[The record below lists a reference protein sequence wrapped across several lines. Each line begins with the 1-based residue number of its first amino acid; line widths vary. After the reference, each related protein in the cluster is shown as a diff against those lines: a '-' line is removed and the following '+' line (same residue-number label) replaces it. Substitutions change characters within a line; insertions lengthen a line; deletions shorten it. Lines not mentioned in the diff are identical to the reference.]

1 MLMLKDYRQLDK
13 IIEPQKWDVL
23 IRIID
28 NADAMSMTRGSGSQV
43 STAMQRMAASSV
55 TAQELRWDNSA
66 LTREHLPNLISD
78 FLLLHP
84 CLKVE
89 RAQAWAKKWD

>member
-1 MLMLKDYRQLDK
+1 MLKDYRQLEK

-43 STAMQRMAASSV
+43 STGVQRMAASSV
-55 TAQELRWDNSA
+55 TAQELR
-66 LTREHLPNLISD
+66 L
-78 FLLLHP
+78 
-84 CLKVE
+84 V
-89 RAQAWAKKWD
+89 

>member
-1 MLMLKDYRQLDK
+1 MNNVLDDQHESYTTEKMLMLKDYRQLGQ

-43 STAMQRMAASSV
+43 STTNVQRMAAAASSV
-55 TAQELRWDNSA
+55 TAQELRWAS
-66 LTREHLPNLISD
+66 ISI
-78 FLLLHP
+78 
-84 CLKVE
+84 
-89 RAQAWAKKWD
+89 

>member
-1 MLMLKDYRQLDK
+1 MLMLKDYRQLEQ

-43 STAMQRMAASSV
+43 SDLYNSFFCVADAAARGFV
-55 TAQELRWDNSA
+55 L
-66 LTREHLPNLISD
+66 
-78 FLLLHP
+78 
-84 CLKVE
+84 V
-89 RAQAWAKKWD
+89 

>member
-1 MLMLKDYRQLDK
+1 MNNVLDDQQESYTTEKMLMLKDYRQLGQ

-43 STAMQRMAASSV
+43 STNVQRMAAASSV
-55 TAQELRWDNSA
+55 TAQELR
-66 LTREHLPNLISD
+66 
-78 FLLLHP
+78 
-84 CLKVE
+84 
-89 RAQAWAKKWD
+89 